1 MDLPLVAIDIPSGFD
16 VLRAPHEI
24 GGTIAVEPEQ
34 PHRAHS
40 LTEVRA
46 AMFHGGARPEGGWF
60 GLRRVKAVEDKINGT
75 ASFLSS
81 DCSGEEAR
89 RVVLNFGTWQGIMT
103 ELIEVITDQ
112 SMQQE

>member
-1 MDLPLVAIDIPSGFD
+1 MDLPVAAIDIPSGFD
-16 VLRAPHEI
+16 VLRAPNEI

-60 GLRRVKAVEDKINGT
+60 GLRMVKVEEDKVNGT
-75 ASFLSS
+75 ASSYFEFQLLLYIKRFSPLFIYTTLHLKLTNVWVKRHA
-81 DCSGEEAR
+81 E
-89 RVVLNFGTWQGIMT
+89 
-103 ELIEVITDQ
+103 
-112 SMQQE
+112 